1 MTNRYGRRESKRQ
14 LWCLQ
19 EGLMSHCIPRS
30 SFGSVWRM
38 EPSGDGALVRK
49 HQETCPSI
57 QCQHVPHELYTRRR
71 TDGVSRPLAHPL
83 KS

>member
-14 LWCLQ
+14 LWCLL

-49 HQETCPSI
+49 HQET
-57 QCQHVPHELYTRRR
+57 
-71 TDGVSRPLAHPL
+71 
-83 KS
+83 